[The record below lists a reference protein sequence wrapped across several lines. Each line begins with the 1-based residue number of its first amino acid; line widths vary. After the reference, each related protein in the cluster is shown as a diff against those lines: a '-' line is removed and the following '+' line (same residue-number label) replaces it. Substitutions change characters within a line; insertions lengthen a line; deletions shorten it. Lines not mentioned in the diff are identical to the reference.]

1 MGLLVNELYHIE
13 LQPRWGKTYDIQITG
28 TISPDSL
35 KEANTTVDIKK
46 EFFDDYGIGISTY
59 LLLITENTPIYIGRP
74 IISYDPYE
82 IDSSNVKQV
91 YIPESLINF
100 VRTYNYVLA
109 KRYTFEVSAGVKR
122 YKNILVED
130 QYYKDMRVK
139 VAKALHTIED
149 LVADNLSTD
158 ITATEVLT
166 TSTYLDTLDKDRQEL
181 LDKYKAL
188 SIQKQNNYEDEQR
201 ALYEQIIKTK
211 RAETTYE
218 EQKQHLLSQLNG
230 ISNIMAQN
238 NEMNNI
244 LLRVKDIMREMIG
257 KLKSGQMLPDDIPT
271 FDNLYDEV
279 AKELYGQP

>member
-1 MGLLVNELYHIE
+1 MGLLVNELYHVE
-13 LQPRWGKTYDIQITG
+13 LQPRWAKSYDVQIIG
-28 TISPDSL
+28 TISPSSL
-35 KEANTTVDIKK
+35 NDLNSAIDIKK

-59 LLLITENTPIYIGRP
+59 LLLITNNTPIYIGRP

-82 IDSSNVKQV
+82 IDDKEDKQV

-139 VAKALHTIED
+139 ITKALHTIED
-149 LVADNLSTD
+149 LIADNLSTD
-158 ITATEVLT
+158 ISSTDVLT
-166 TSTYLDTLDKDRQEL
+166 TNNYLDALDKDRNDII
-181 LDKYKAL
+181 DKYKAMG
-188 SIQKQNNYEDEQR
+188 IQKQNNYEDEQR

-211 RAETTYE
+211 KAETKYE
-218 EQKQHLLSQLNG
+218 EQKQHLLSQLNN

-238 NEMNNI
+238 TELNNI
-244 LLRVKDIMREMIG
+244 LLRVKDVMREMIG
-257 KLKSGQMLPDDIPT
+257 KLKAGQMMPDDIPS

-279 AKELYGQP
+279 EKELYGQ

>member
-13 LQPRWGKTYDIQITG
+13 LQPRWGKTYDIQIIG

-59 LLLITENTPIYIGRP
+59 LLLITENTPIYMGRP

-139 VAKALHTIED
+139 IAKALRTIED

-166 TSTYLDTLDKDRQEL
+166 TSKYLDTLDKDRKEL
-181 LDKYKAL
+181 VDKYKAL

-211 RAETTYE
+211 TAETKYE

-279 AKELYGQP
+279 AKELYGQS